1 MGDDKYEINKTLE
14 PIFFGFRNY
23 FTDFAKDTLTNEDW
37 QRMFSLTL
45 KATIIKSYEFCLTVI
60 NSRSDDIYFMLPT
73 LRGICEEYI
82 TEKFIF
88 DKTSDIDERNF
99 IITIWQQHGLLKSSI
114 SQWEYYKINKPNQ
127 ILFYEE
133 TFPEKLKSLESEIKA
148 FFKKKFPDLK
158 IKTAFPSV
166 YYMAKE
172 TGLLE
177 TYNYLYHAT
186 STFVHFHPNNLFRMS
201 WGNMPHMTYSTSNFK
216 HYYNDFI
223 IYYGTKL
230 FCDLAEWQISNGY
243 LDNFDKIA
251 LNSIRNALNTVK
263 RIPELVTFEE
273 MNIGVLTRHLLYK
286 SPDMLKEQS

>member
-1 MGDDKYEINKTLE
+1 MESDKYKLNLALE
-14 PIFFGFRNY
+14 PSFEALKSY
-23 FTDFAKDTLTNEDW
+23 FSEFAKDTLTNEDW
-37 QRMFSLTL
+37 HRMFALTL
-45 KATIIKSYEFCLTVI
+45 KATTIKSYEFCLTVI
-60 NSRSDDIYFMLPT
+60 NSRNDNIYFMLPT

-88 DKTSDIDERNF
+88 DKATDSDERNF

-133 TFPEKLKSLESEIKA
+133 SFPEKLKALESEIRI
-148 FFKKKFPDLK
+148 FFNKKFPNLK
-158 IKTAFPSV
+158 LKTTFPSV

-177 TYNYLYHAT
+177 VYNYLYHAT

-201 WGNMPHMTYSTSNFK
+201 WGNIPNMTYSTSNFK

-223 IYYGTKL
+223 IYYGAKL
-230 FCDLAEWQISNGY
+230 FCDLAEWQISNSY
-243 LDNFDKIA
+243 LDGLDKTTIQTIRES
-251 LNSIRNALNTVK
+251 LNKVK

-273 MNIGVLTRHLLYK
+273 MNIGVLTRHLRYK
-286 SPDMLKEQS
+286 SPDMLDQIS